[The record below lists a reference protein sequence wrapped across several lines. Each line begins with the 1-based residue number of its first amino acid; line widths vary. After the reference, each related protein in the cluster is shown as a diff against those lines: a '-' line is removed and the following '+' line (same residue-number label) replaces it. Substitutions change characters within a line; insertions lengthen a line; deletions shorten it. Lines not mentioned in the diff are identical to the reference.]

1 MYEMDMV
8 SFFTNPGLQ
17 SSSSSISSGTTKLES
32 VNFDTFDFGDREEL
46 TIIQIS
52 KLDNRI

>member
-8 SFFTNPGLQ
+8 SFFTNPR
-17 SSSSSISSGTTKLES
+17 SAVIVKFTTKLES
-32 VNFDTFDFGDREEL
+32 VNFGTFDFGDREEL